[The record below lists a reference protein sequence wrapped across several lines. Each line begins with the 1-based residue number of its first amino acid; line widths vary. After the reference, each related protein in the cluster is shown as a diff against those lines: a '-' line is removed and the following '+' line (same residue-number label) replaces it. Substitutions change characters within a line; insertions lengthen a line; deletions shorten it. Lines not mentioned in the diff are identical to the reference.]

1 MREVFLFGTAISAP
15 STQTGRPAPFQAP
28 RPCRDRIWRAIYSVR
43 PGLTSAKVAST
54 RPGCRTPP
62 NADAPAVSPRPRVRI
77 APGTSFSP
85 GGGRRGEELRR
96 EAARAAAH
104 ERASRHAIVTSGRS
118 YPLSSDRWWG
128 RSVTVER
135 ADGGGSGERREA
147 LGTIARAT
155 LDELRHTW
163 SLLDPEPQH
172 EFVRPPEA
180 GMVMVRG
187 RIGGGGAPFNLG
199 EATVTRAVARLKSGA
214 VGYATVLGRDL
225 RRAGFA
231 ALLDAAWQTEAHRD
245 LVEADLLGPVRARLA
260 ASSELT
266 ARRTAATKV
275 AFFTLVRGEDE
286 P

>member
-1 MREVFLFGTAISAP
+1 MSA
-15 STQTGRPAPFQAP
+15 GHR
-28 RPCRDRIWRAIYSVR
+28 V
-43 PGLTSAKVAST
+43 T
-54 RPGCRTPP
+54 RL
-62 NADAPAVSPRPRVRI
+62 S
-77 APGTSFSP
+77 
-85 GGGRRGEELRR
+85 
-96 EAARAAAH
+96 RAADH
-104 ERASRHAIVTSGRS
+104 IRS
-118 YPLSSDRWWG
+118 PATDGWG

-135 ADGGGSGERREA
+135 ADAGGSGERREV

-260 ASSELT
+260 ASAELT